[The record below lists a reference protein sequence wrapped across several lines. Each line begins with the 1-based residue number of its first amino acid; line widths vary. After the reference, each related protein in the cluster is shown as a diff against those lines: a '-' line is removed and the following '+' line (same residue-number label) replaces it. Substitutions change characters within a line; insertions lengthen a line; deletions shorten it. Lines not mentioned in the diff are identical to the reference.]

1 MILKFILGAVIVLAF
16 TYVGYQIEKYYK
28 TRLAVAED
36 YSSFVAYAE
45 RETEFMKTGIC
56 ELMRKFGSQTDALKS
71 ALKECADTI
80 EKTGEVLFE
89 CKALSKQAVCDV
101 NEFLDALA
109 RSDYETRRNVIKNAY
124 AKATAIKDTAVKEK
138 TQKGELVRKLFI
150 LIGVGILI
158 IVI

>member
-1 MILKFILGAVIVLAF
+1 MILKFILGSVIVLAF
-16 TYVGYQIEKYYK
+16 AYVGYQIEKYYK

-36 YSSFVAYAE
+36 YLTFVEYAE

-56 ELMRKFGSQTDALKS
+56 DLMRKFEARTDSLKS
-71 ALKECADTI
+71 ALQECAEVI
-80 EKTGEVLFE
+80 ENTGNVLFE
-89 CKALSKQAVCDV
+89 CKTLSKQAVTDV
-101 NEFLDALA
+101 QEFLDALA

-124 AKATAIKDTAVKEK
+124 AKAVVIKDTAVKEK

-150 LIGVGILI
+150 LIGVGLLI